1 MSDETNE
8 PNEDVSELRKAAEGG
23 KAAKREAEMA
33 KRELAFVKA
42 GVDTDSKP
50 ARALLENY
58 EGELSKEAIQAE
70 AKDWGLIS
78 SGAESVQDPE
88 ADANREAVAEA
99 QAARE
104 SLEGRPAPDEP
115 PQVGGV
121 DGALKNFL
129 KNKEEGM
136 SQINA
141 TNHAFGEVIK
151 AAAAGDRQARFDA
164 DSWEAERA
172 KHGHG
177 AEYAQ

>member
-1 MSDETNE
+1 MSEENQDQE
-8 PNEDVSELRKAAEGG
+8 VSELRKAAEGG

-58 EGELSKEAIQAE
+58 EGELTKEAIQAE
-70 AKDWGLIS
+70 AKDWGLVK
-78 SGAESVQDPE
+78 GAEPEPTPDPGAE
-88 ADANREAVAEA
+88 QAAAVAET
-99 QAARE
+99 QATRE
-104 SLEGRPAPDEP
+104 ALEGQPAPDEP

-129 KNKEEGM
+129 KNKEDGM

-151 AAAAGDRQARFDA
+151 AAAMGDSQARFDA

-172 KHGHG
+172 KFGHG